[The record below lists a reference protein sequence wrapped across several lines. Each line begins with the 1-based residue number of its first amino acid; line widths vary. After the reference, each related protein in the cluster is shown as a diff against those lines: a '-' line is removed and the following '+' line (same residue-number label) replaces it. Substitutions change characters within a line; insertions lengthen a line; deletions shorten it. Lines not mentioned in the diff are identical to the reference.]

1 MVYLAIGSVIALT
14 CLSAICYIV
23 CLLYSKMLCP
33 HTAQG
38 TWAVVWGRNGGEELE
53 QRVRCL
59 VWLQS
64 CGLLR
69 CAVLVVDD
77 GLDARGRALA
87 VRLAQ
92 RYPGVSLYSRQML
105 ERRLPEE

>member
-1 MVYLAIGSVIALT
+1 MYLVIGSVLALV
-14 CLSAICYIV
+14 CLSGLCCIV

-33 HTAQG
+33 HTARG

-53 QRVRCL
+53 QRVRSL

-69 CAVLVVDD
+69 CAVLLVDD
-77 GLDARGRALA
+77 GLNAEGRALA

-92 RYPGVSLYSRQML
+92 RYPSVSLYSRQVL
-105 ERRLPEE
+105 ERRLPES

>member
-1 MVYLAIGSVIALT
+1 MVYLVFGSVLAL
-14 CLSAICYIV
+14 ICMAGICCTA

-33 HTAQG
+33 HAARG
-38 TWAVVWGRNGGEELE
+38 TWAVVWGQNSGEELE
-53 QRVRCL
+53 QRVRSL
-59 VWLQS
+59 VWLQN

-77 GLDARGRALA
+77 GLDAEGRALA

-92 RYPGVSLYSRQML
+92 RYPTVNLYSRQAL
-105 ERRLPEE
+105 EQRLMES

>member
-1 MVYLAIGSVIALT
+1 MVYLIVASVLALI
-14 CLSAICYIV
+14 CLSGFCCTA

-38 TWAVVWGRNGGEELE
+38 TWAVVWGRNSGEELE
-53 QRVRCL
+53 QRVRSL
-59 VWLQS
+59 VWLQN

-69 CAVLVVDD
+69 CAVLLVDD
-77 GLDARGRALA
+77 GLNAEGRALA

-92 RYPGVSLYSRQML
+92 RYPTVALYSRQTL
-105 ERRLPEE
+105 EQRLPES